1 MPPILVP
8 RIPGCRGSP
17 FNRFHVRDT
26 MTAMRSW
33 LLVPISLLAGAAA
46 FLLPAQTPAP
56 NPSGVS
62 FGHIHLMTPDP
73 DKTEKLIVDILGG
86 SPMKIGALQTVKMPG
101 VFFILGKR
109 EGGAGSDGSAINH
122 VGFYVKS
129 YAATKAKA
137 TAAGLAIRELVPN
150 VQAFITFPGDVLVE
164 VQEMDTVKGETAEFS
179 HYHLSAPN
187 TEEARQW
194 YLKTFGAVD
203 AERRKG
209 NKGAGLT
216 GGTIDFLAYGGP
228 GKAAPAPLAPTKGR
242 SLDHIGFEIKG
253 LKAFTEKL
261 AAQGITFDRPYS
273 ETKGKI
279 GVDLALINDPN
290 GTYIELTEGLAGH

>member
-1 MPPILVP
+1 
-8 RIPGCRGSP
+8 
-17 FNRFHVRDT
+17 

-33 LLVPISLLAGAAA
+33 LLLPISLLAAAAA
-46 FLLPAQTPAP
+46 FLLPAQTPGP
-56 NPSGVS
+56 NGSGVA

-86 SPMKIGALQTVKMPG
+86 TPTRISALQTVKMPG

-109 EGGAGSDGSAINH
+109 EGGGGSDGSAINH

-164 VQEMDTVKGETAEFS
+164 IQEMDTVKGDTAEFS

-194 YLKTFGAVD
+194 YLKTFGAAD

-209 NKGAGLT
+209 NKGAGLP
-216 GGTIDFLAYGGP
+216 GGTIDFLAYGSP
-228 GKAAPAPLAPTKGR
+228 TKAAPAPLAATKGR
-242 SLDHIGFEIKG
+242 SLDHIGFEVTN

-261 AAQGITFDRPYS
+261 AAQGVAFDRPYS
-273 ETKGKI
+273 EMKAKI
-279 GVDLALINDPN
+279 GVDLAFINDPN